1 MALLKMIYF
10 IKYECFT
17 DHRWITT
24 DLHKDMGFK
33 KNENTVQMDTVILFL
48 FKYTSIDPQEIKF

>member
-1 MALLKMIYF
+1 MIYF